1 MAARHGGIATT
12 GAADLAGRAGCSTRW
27 IEKALGSLRKKK
39 LNEVARKGRSG
50 RYVSTYRITT
60 RLPVAG
66 PKAANP
72 GDSTG

>member
-1 MAARHGGIATT
+1 MLPREAIKRSVAIGPGIMPSYR
-12 GAADLAGRAGCSTRW
+12 G
-27 IEKALGSLRKKK
+27 LGEKK